1 MDAITQAQESRPGG
15 GGVRERR
22 DTRPVYV
29 ISVAA
34 EITGLHPRT
43 LRIYEM
49 KGLLAP
55 VRRNRIRLYSDD
67 DIERVRM
74 IRRLIEAHR
83 LNLAG
88 VRLILEVVERL
99 GYGNEE
105 RVESTMQWLVE
116 RILEHQ
122 GGRKR

>member
-1 MDAITQAQESRPGG
+1 MDANTQGHERRPGG
-15 GGVRERR
+15 GRVRERR

-55 VRRNRIRLYSDD
+55 VRRNRIRLYSDN
-67 DIERVRM
+67 DIERVRV

-99 GYGNEE
+99 EYGNDE
-105 RVESTMQWLVE
+105 RVESTVQWLVE
-116 RILEHQ
+116 RILDIPQ
-122 GGRKR
+122 GAF